1 MNFKQEE
8 GEKRFASVYEL
19 VAQFKSF
26 FFAATLIH
34 LRMQIFTWHS
44 SFLVTRL
51 FSLSSAWICVINWHQ
66 CVNDEARGKKK
77 QQSLTTDDCAKKIV
91 ATRRHNGKSKD
102 TKLTENY
109 ASLSIKTFWNFQ
121 VQFRSLNLNL
131 VVIYFQMW
139 VAVNHWFT
147 ATCSL
152 VWSTDQIENPSIA
165 PLTFVEAEK
174 EKTVISFLKLV
185 YRLQRQLRG

>member
-1 MNFKQEE
+1 M
-8 GEKRFASVYEL
+8 
-19 VAQFKSF
+19 
-26 FFAATLIH
+26 
-34 LRMQIFTWHS
+34 
-44 SFLVTRL
+44 
-51 FSLSSAWICVINWHQ
+51 
-66 CVNDEARGKKK
+66 NDEARGKKK

-139 VAVNHWFT
+139 VAVNH
-147 ATCSL
+147 
-152 VWSTDQIENPSIA
+152 
-165 PLTFVEAEK
+165 
-174 EKTVISFLKLV
+174 
-185 YRLQRQLRG
+185 